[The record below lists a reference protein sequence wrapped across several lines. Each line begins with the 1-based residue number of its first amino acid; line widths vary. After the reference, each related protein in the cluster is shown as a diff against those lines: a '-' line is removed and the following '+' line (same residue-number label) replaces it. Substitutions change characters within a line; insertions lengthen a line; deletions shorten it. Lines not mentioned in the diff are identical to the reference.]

1 MSQFR
6 QIGFGWL
13 IGAILGWAT
22 VGEVVAKKTTA
33 TAVGGAV
40 DSSAVAAARRDL
52 EIGRSMET
60 FFHIFREVSLYYV
73 DTTFPSGLVKS
84 AAGAMLEELDPY
96 TEYLPA
102 DEMADF
108 ETMTTGKYA
117 GLGALIRKSSDGRWI
132 EVAEPYRGTPSDRAG
147 LKAGD
152 RILSV
157 DGVDVAGREVAF
169 ASERMRGKAGT
180 TAVLVVRPISD
191 TTAVRT
197 LEIKRE
203 RIAVPAVPYS
213 GWLDTPDT
221 GRRIGYVRLNNFTEN
236 CAAEVR
242 RALETL
248 LRQGDGQMDG
258 LVFDLRGNTGGI
270 LGEAVKIV
278 GLFVPRNTVVVTT
291 RGRLQTMNATYRT
304 VGEPVAPGVPMAM
317 LIDSG
322 SASASEIVAGALQDL
337 DRAVIVGQRSFGKG
351 LVQSTRP
358 VGERGYV
365 KLTTAK
371 YYTPSGRC
379 IQALD
384 YTHRNEDGSVGT
396 VPDSLIAAFET
407 AGGRTVYDGGGIMP
421 DVKTDVEYLS
431 KFTAVLRG
439 AGYVDDFANGYA
451 ATHAPVRDFAVD
463 DSTYAAFCDWVA
475 DKPIAFESATAVLLG
490 QLRRTAER
498 ERYAERIAG
507 LLDSIAVRIHDDRQG
522 ELRTF
527 SEEIRGV
534 LADAIMTRWFYD
546 AGRIEYGIRRDRTV
560 HRAAS
565 VLQDRGEYTR
575 LLVAGAAM

>member
-1 MSQFR
+1 MGKLRFLMLV
-6 QIGFGWL
+6 W
-13 IGAILGWAT
+13 AGWAT
-22 VGEVVAKKTTA
+22 VVSS
-33 TAVGGAV
+33 TAVPA
-40 DSSAVAAARRDL
+40 SAAARRGTAADSGAVSAQRRDL
-52 EIGRSMET
+52 EVGRSMET
-60 FFHIFREVSLYYV
+60 FFNIFREVNLYYV
-73 DTTFPSGLVKS
+73 DTTAPAELVRT
-84 AAGAMLEELDPY
+84 AADAMLEELDPY

-102 DEMADF
+102 EEMADF

-147 LKAGD
+147 LRAGD

-157 DGVDVAGREVAF
+157 DGVDMAGREVAF
-169 ASERMRGKAGT
+169 ASDRMRGKAGT
-180 TAVLVVRPISD
+180 VAELVIRPVADTTVVRTVKI
-191 TTAVRT
+191 R
-197 LEIKRE
+197 RE
-203 RIAVPAVPYS
+203 RIAVPAVPYYGVLDGAGS
-213 GWLDTPDT
+213 GADN
-221 GRRIGYVRLNNFTEN
+221 GAVGYIRLNNFTEN

-242 RALETL
+242 SALVALQGE
-248 LRQGDGQMDG
+248 GDGLRG
-258 LVFDLRGNTGGI
+258 LVLDLRGNTGGI

-291 RGRLQTMNATYRT
+291 RGRLAAMNTVYRT
-304 VGEPVAPGVPMAM
+304 VGEPVAPRVPMAV

-396 VPDSLIAAFET
+396 VPDSLIASFET
-407 AGGRTVYDGGGIMP
+407 AGGRVVYDGGGIRP
-421 DVKTDVEYLS
+421 DVETDAEYLS
-431 KFTAVLRG
+431 KFTASLLASG
-439 AGYVDDFANGYA
+439 FVDDFANRYA
-451 ATHAPVRDFAVD
+451 VTHPAQRGFSVD
-463 DSTYAAFCDWVA
+463 DSTYAAFCDWMA
-475 DKPIAFESATAVLLG
+475 GRRIAFESGTERLLR

-498 ERYAERIAG
+498 EKYAERIE
-507 LLDSIAVRIHDDRQG
+507 G
-522 ELRTF
+522 ELAAIAEKIRDDQAAELQTF
-527 SEEIRGV
+527 AAEIRPV
-534 LADAIMTRWFYD
+534 LTDAITTRWYYD
-546 AGRIEYGIRRDRTV
+546 AGRIEQMLRRDRTV
-560 HRAAS
+560 FRAAE
-565 VLQDRGEYTR
+565 VLSDRGAYTR
-575 LLVAGAAM
+575 LLTVQGDF

>member
-1 MSQFR
+1 MGKLRFLMLV
-6 QIGFGWL
+6 W
-13 IGAILGWAT
+13 AGWAT
-22 VGEVVAKKTTA
+22 VVSS
-33 TAVGGAV
+33 TAVPA
-40 DSSAVAAARRDL
+40 SAAARRGAAADSGAVAAQRRDL
-52 EIGRSMET
+52 EVGRSMET
-60 FFHIFREVSLYYV
+60 FFNIFREVNLYYV
-73 DTTFPSGLVKS
+73 DTTAPAELVRT
-84 AAGAMLEELDPY
+84 AADAMLEELDPY

-102 DEMADF
+102 EEMADF

-147 LKAGD
+147 LRAGD

-157 DGVDVAGREVAF
+157 DGVDMAGREVAF
-169 ASERMRGKAGT
+169 ASDRMRGKAGT
-180 TAVLVVRPISD
+180 VAELVIRPVADTTVVRTVKI
-191 TTAVRT
+191 R
-197 LEIKRE
+197 RE
-203 RIAVPAVPYS
+203 RIAVPAVPYYGVLDGAGS
-213 GWLDTPDT
+213 GADN
-221 GRRIGYVRLNNFTEN
+221 GAVGYIRLNNFTEN

-242 RALETL
+242 SALVALQGE
-248 LRQGDGQMDG
+248 GDGLRG
-258 LVFDLRGNTGGI
+258 LVLDLRGNTGGI

-291 RGRLQTMNATYRT
+291 RGRLAAMNTVYRT
-304 VGEPVAPGVPMAM
+304 VGEPVAPRVPMAV

-396 VPDSLIAAFET
+396 VPDSLIASFET
-407 AGGRTVYDGGGIMP
+407 AGGRVVYDGGGIRP
-421 DVKTDVEYLS
+421 DVETDAEYLS
-431 KFTAVLRG
+431 KFTASLLASG
-439 AGYVDDFANGYA
+439 FVDDFANRYA
-451 ATHAPVRDFAVD
+451 VTHPAQRGFSVD
-463 DSTYAAFCDWVA
+463 DSTYAAFCDWMA
-475 DKPIAFESATAVLLG
+475 GRRIAFESGTERLLR

-498 ERYAERIAG
+498 EKYAERIE
-507 LLDSIAVRIHDDRQG
+507 G
-522 ELRTF
+522 ELAAIAEKIRDDQTAELQTF
-527 SEEIRGV
+527 AAEIRPV
-534 LADAIMTRWFYD
+534 LTDAITTRWYYD
-546 AGRIEYGIRRDRTV
+546 AGRIEQMLRRDRTV
-560 HRAAS
+560 LRAAE
-565 VLQDRGEYTR
+565 VLSDRGEYTR
-575 LLVAGAAM
+575 LLTVQGDF